1 MGVTITETTNTS
13 NHIRND
19 YDVDNTFLAF
29 PSKQK
34 YLTFVNGTASIRNIL
49 AGTLVGVTTAD
60 PTIGQPVESDGNDGS
75 EVPQFVLLYDVEIP
89 AGVAEEVEALVGE
102 NGVIYEDK
110 VVLEKVGDT
119 LETVLTGAAS
129 IVLGQ
134 TIRNALL
141 NANSNI
147 RLEPAAINSSAV
159 KDTEI

>member
-1 MGVTITETTNTS
+1 MGVQVTETTNTS
-13 NHIRND
+13 NHYRAD
-19 YDVDNTFLAF
+19 YDVDNVFVAY
-29 PSKQK
+29 PSKQR
-34 YLTFVNGTASIRNIL
+34 YLTFVNGTASERTIE

-75 EVPQFVLLYDVEIP
+75 EVPQFVVLEDIVIP
-89 AGVAEEVEALVGE
+89 AGALEEVEGLVGE
-102 NGVIYEDK
+102 NGIIYEDK

-119 LETVLTGAAS
+119 LETVITGADS

-141 NANSNI
+141 NANSKL
-147 RLEPAAINSSAV
+147 RLEPAAKQSSAV